1 MRKISHFGIVLF
13 KKTPAALEVTEELVL
28 WSQNSGATLTFHPNT
43 PKKMLPHGATLSE
56 SEERFVNESEAV
68 ISIGG
73 DGTFLTAAHI
83 VKFTEIPV
91 IGINLG
97 RVGFLANIEANNFTR
112 CLHRIMDGEYQT
124 LERMVLEINLYRKG
138 SLLRTFHALNDS
150 YINRTVARLIS
161 VSLWY
166 GDDYI
171 TDYIADGL
179 IVSTPSGSTAYSL
192 SAGGPI
198 VAPGLHAILIT
209 PICPHSISERP
220 IVLSSDK
227 AIFLKVNSKA
237 GMLLSVDGMDSIEL
251 ERGDE
256 LKISYEGTNTNLIQF
271 SQKSYFDT
279 LRQKLNWGQQGD
291 SKEGRC

>member
-1 MRKISHFGIVLF
+1 MQKITKFGIVLF
-13 KKTPAALEVTEELVL
+13 KRTDAAKEVTEQLL
-28 WSQNSGATLTFHPNT
+28 RWSESSGAEIHFHPNT
-43 PKKMLPHGATLSE
+43 PDVMLPEGAQVS
-56 SEERFVNESEAV
+56 SSDEAFLQSSQAV
-68 ISIGG
+68 VSIGG

-97 RVGFLANIEANNFTR
+97 KVGFLANIETDNFTR
-112 CLHRIMDGEYQT
+112 CLDRITEGEYQS
-124 LERMVLEINLYRKG
+124 LERMVLEIQLNRNGKELKK
-138 SLLRTFHALNDS
+138 FHALNDT

-179 IVSTPSGSTAYSL
+179 IVATPSGSTAYSL

-198 VAPGLHAILIT
+198 MTPGLHALLIT

-220 IVLSSDK
+220 IVLSADK
-227 AIFLKVNSKA
+227 EIRLKVNSKT
-237 GMLLSVDGMDSIEL
+237 GMLFSVDGIDSIEL
-251 ERGDE
+251 EQDDE
-256 LKISYEGTNTNLIQF
+256 LLISYKGTNTNLIQF
-271 SQKSYFDT
+271 SQKSYFDI
-279 LRQKLNWGQQGD
+279 LRQKLN
-291 SKEGRC
+291 SYRPYESP